1 MRFASVRL
9 VTHNPAS
16 VDALVAF
23 YTRLT
28 GVAATRPVPDFAE
41 LRGDGLVLAIS
52 TERMVQQ
59 FNAGAA
65 RAAANQSAILEFEVA
80 DVDAVEQ
87 RLGSLGTQGDAL
99 TDITMPPTTMPWG
112 NRSMLLRDPD
122 GNVVNVFAR
131 PVAPGAAHAA

>member
-1 MRFASVRL
+1 MKFASVRL
-9 VTHNPAS
+9 VTADLAS

-41 LRGDGLVLAIS
+41 LRFDGLVLAIS

-65 RAAANQSAILEFEVA
+65 SAAANKSAILEFEVD
-80 DVDAVEQ
+80 DVDGLRQ
-87 RLGSLGTQGDAL
+87 QLGNASMDYA
-99 TDITMPPTTMPWG
+99 MPPTTMPWG
-112 NRSMLLRDPD
+112 NRAMLLRDPD
-122 GNVVNVFAR
+122 GNVVNVFTR
-131 PVAPGAAHAA
+131 PAA